1 MLKNRFS
8 STSVTNWGRL
18 NVNNATVTAIATIT
32 KTFYK
37 ASAIPIMRETA
48 ITPTSIS
55 SMGSSATLSSSSSLF
70 SLLTLRSLSSSF
82 SSATRCFS
90 LFFVLLL
97 LGILSNEGQMVE
109 CASAGAVRPGTGNP
123 SARLPRTSASQLNS
137 GNGTGNNVY
146 KLAAKSSTN
155 STTRN
160 GNLRT
165 REQQL
170 LNIFE
175 VIINTLE
182 GKLKRIDN
190 LDKSVEHMMRRME
203 MLDNRVSDNLIK
215 TDAVI
220 SKLRSLDT
228 KLSNDIVES
237 QQLGNRGLSDA
248 SGHVNSA
255 RSSPVPP
262 SATSTTSI
270 QLDNRLVLLD
280 QKVTDIDS
288 KLEILKNQIDNN
300 FLQVDEIN
308 AEASE
313 KKQITMNVIEITKA
327 MNAEVMSHVSN
338 ELNELRDTTGNIDK
352 KLQFHINIVS
362 ENVGRMLRM
371 VGDIHDAVVDHHEQL
386 NALNVTTTVLPLI
399 KSSKI
404 DALVKQIRPMVS
416 VSEKMDEVWD
426 VVVGTKSSVD
436 HLLPKSDAL
445 LSRTQRQER
454 AIGEIHQDLKT
465 KTNLIIN
472 NLDIVERRLKKQED
486 DVQLLAQRPVPAELL
501 MDPTIDRLV
510 EYDPNR
516 YSVIDDY
523 TETSRTSTLTTAQT
537 TPSTASLAATPTPS
551 SSSIFAS
558 FIPSTLTVNTTPTTI
573 VLATYSSS
581 TSLSSSS
588 SSSSSAFNGTNNNIT
603 TPYIHNQKHSTT
615 AAGIDTNQN
624 TSSTATI
631 ATTNNSISSPSSS
644 SSTSQTATMTSSSPV
659 NSVSQSSSSTS
670 PTKPISRKGG
680 VIFPSVKNKP
690 SVVNTTFSTDI
701 ITLKDIKGF
710 SCVDLL
716 NAGMKQSGVFY
727 LQIRGTTYW
736 FLKVFCEQE
745 IAEGGWTVIQRRD
758 DYGEPRENF
767 NRDWADYK
775 NGFGDPAKE
784 FWLGNENIYM
794 LTNNEDYVLRV
805 ELEDFEG
812 NKRYAQYSHFKI
824 HSEADYYKLEID
836 GYEGNAGDSLND
848 PWYGSNNSPF
858 STYNRD
864 NDRSSLNCASM
875 LKGGWWWKSC
885 GRGLNGLYLHDPQDL
900 TARQGIV
907 WFRWRGWDYTLK
919 KAIMMIRPRG
929 PQPMNANAS

>member
-97 LGILSNEGQMVE
+97 LGILSNEGQIVE

-510 EYDPNR
+510 EYDPN
-516 YSVIDDY
+516 
-523 TETSRTSTLTTAQT
+523 
-537 TPSTASLAATPTPS
+537 
-551 SSSIFAS
+551 
-558 FIPSTLTVNTTPTTI
+558 
-573 VLATYSSS
+573 
-581 TSLSSSS
+581 
-588 SSSSSAFNGTNNNIT
+588 
-603 TPYIHNQKHSTT
+603 
-615 AAGIDTNQN
+615 
-624 TSSTATI
+624 
-631 ATTNNSISSPSSS
+631 
-644 SSTSQTATMTSSSPV
+644 
-659 NSVSQSSSSTS
+659 S